1 MVSAI
6 KGSWIWYEADYH
18 ETKLSKL
25 DLTGIISQ
33 IITEWKEDYDK
44 VDSMNTMITYH

>member
-6 KGSWIWYEADYH
+6 KGSWIWYEADWH
-18 ETKLSKL
+18 EAKLSKL

-33 IITEWKEDYDK
+33 ITERKEDYDK
-44 VDSMNTMITYH
+44 VDSMNTLITYH